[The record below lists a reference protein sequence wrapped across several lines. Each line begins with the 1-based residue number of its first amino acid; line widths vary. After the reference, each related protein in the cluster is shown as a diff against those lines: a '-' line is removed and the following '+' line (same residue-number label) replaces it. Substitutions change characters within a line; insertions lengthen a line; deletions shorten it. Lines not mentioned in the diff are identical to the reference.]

1 MKAREVVLTGE
12 EAEAYLVRKQEE
24 DPHTPL
30 TAKDYIYEAAKP
42 SKQELQQSLVVQKLT
57 ERYDII
63 RIASTDPMYYYRD
76 KKSSSYTY
84 ERLYEQRAK
93 NMVRDLYLSLQLIPT
108 ANKVEDTVK
117 TLETMVQQEV
127 DSLNNVLELAPGLYW
142 DTALPDPLTERPLR
156 PCFRRLFDNA
166 NYTGPG
172 TIQVDL
178 TDSMYGDM
186 VKQAIKGYH
195 RGAARWLE
203 MLDGTLPPMDE
214 YEESGGVG
222 DKSLPLLATFPF
234 IYTWAC
240 DDHDLYMDML
250 KAACTIF
257 MKNKPKKVFALTGL
271 KRNGKSTYLSLLHT
285 LLGRANTSS
294 LRLAELSDYHMT
306 EQLRFTMM
314 NAPDEES
321 SISEMTAKDIANFK
335 SLATHDPIFVS
346 KMYQSNAT
354 YINSDF
360 PCFMAWNQDPKW
372 KGSGAAACAERT
384 IILPFNA
391 DLSKFDTTGGDF
403 KKETFTP
410 DMYAELIGVLTA
422 LASYYDKHT
431 MTFSDATMAETKE
444 VSEDVNAPI
453 EYAKL
458 FVKWYAGFDKQ
469 ATVFD
474 DFAAW
479 CTRNGYGY
487 QGITTKDVIF
497 AVKKIGGVPVRT
509 NVSIGG
515 GAIPVQRLPRGVGK
529 TFLAEPQYIPE
540 LKKTVGEILWI
551 SDGQSTGNSVTDG
564 LENWLAM
571 QQIPKVERVEE
582 KRDYQSEIKS
592 WKESQDE

>member
-1 MKAREVVLTGE
+1 MRTREVVLQGE
-12 EAEAYLVRKQEE
+12 EAEAYLVQKRSEA
-24 DPHTPL
+24 PGPL
-30 TAKDYIYEAAKP
+30 TAEDYIYDAAKP

-57 ERYDII
+57 EKYDII
-63 RIASTDPMYYYRD
+63 RVVSSEPTYYYRD
-76 KKSSSYTY
+76 KHSPSYTY
-84 ERLYEQRAK
+84 ERLYEQQAK
-93 NMVRDLYLSLQLIPT
+93 NMVRDLYLSLKLIPT
-108 ANKVEDTVK
+108 AKKVDETVK
-117 TLETMVQQEV
+117 TVETMVQRES

-142 DTALPDPLTERPLR
+142 DTALPEPLAEKPLR

-166 NYTGPG
+166 NYHGPA

-178 TDSMYGDM
+178 TNSLYGDM
-186 VKQAIKGYH
+186 VRAEIKSVY
-195 RGAARWLE
+195 RGALKWLE
-203 MLDGTLPPMDE
+203 MLSGTFPPMDE
-214 YEESGGVG
+214 YEASGGVG
-222 DKSLPLLATFPF
+222 DKSLPILATFPF

-391 DLSKFDTTGGDF
+391 DLSKFDTSGGDF
-403 KKETFTP
+403 KKETFTA
-410 DMYAELIGVLTA
+410 DMYADLIGVLLA
-422 LASYYDKHT
+422 LAHYYDNHK

-444 VSEDVNAPI
+444 VSEDTNAPI

-458 FVKWYAGFDKQ
+458 FVKWYCGFDKQ
-469 ATVFD
+469 TTVFD

-479 CTRNGYGY
+479 CSRNGYGY
-487 QGITTKDVIF
+487 QGITTKDVVF
-497 AVKKIGGVPVRT
+497 AIKKIGGVPNRT

-515 GAIPVQRLPRGVGK
+515 TPTPVQRLPRAIGR
-529 TFLAEPQYIPE
+529 TFLAGGQYIPE

-551 SDGQSTGNSVTDG
+551 GENQTTGNSVTDG

-571 QQIPKVERVEE
+571 SQIPKTEREE
-582 KRDYQSEIKS
+582 PKRDYQSEIAA
-592 WKESQDE
+592 WRETN